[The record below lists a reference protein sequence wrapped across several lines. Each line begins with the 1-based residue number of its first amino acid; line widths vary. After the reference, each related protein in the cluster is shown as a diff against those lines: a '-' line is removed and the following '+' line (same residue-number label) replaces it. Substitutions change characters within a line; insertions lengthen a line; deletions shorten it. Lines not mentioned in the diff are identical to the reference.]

1 MLTLEDGPMLER
13 KNRLPDSKC
22 TVKELQGVF
31 HAWWKEMGTR
41 DCTALVAHVRAHW
54 QGRGIPAPVELV
66 RHDIFSFMA
75 ELIKVDST
83 LHPRHSRLVC
93 AMLAEHATTP
103 CMSVQ
108 DRPEFEAILI
118 ARTLLHA
125 MAKYR
130 DTAKQPERLSACLR
144 KATIEQQNKL
154 GAIFDA
160 VAFQVPGH
168 VVSVVN
174 AHRRDPDDDDDDD
187 DDDDGPSEFDA
198 LAAELGHMCIQLLQH
213 AWDLACR
220 LRAGGWVLK

>member
-1 MLTLEDGPMLER
+1 MLSFEYGPMLER

-22 TVKELQGVF
+22 TVIELQGVF
-31 HAWWKEMGTR
+31 RAWWKEMGTR
-41 DCTALVAHVRAHW
+41 DCTALVAHVRVHW
-54 QGRGIPAPVELV
+54 QGRGIPAPLELV

-75 ELIKVDST
+75 ELIKVDSS

-93 AMLAEHATTP
+93 VMLAERGANP

-108 DRPEFEAILI
+108 DRPEFEAMLI

-125 MAKYR
+125 MTKYR

-144 KATIEQQNKL
+144 KATVEQQHKL

-168 VVSVVN
+168 AVSVVN
-174 AHRRDPDDDDDDD
+174 AHRRDPDDDDH
-187 DDDDGPSEFDA
+187 DDGPSEFDA
-198 LAAELGHMCIQLLQH
+198 LAAELGYMCIQLLQH
-213 AWDLACR
+213 A
-220 LRAGGWVLK
+220 